1 MSINELKRSVTS
13 IEAIAIVVGAIIG
26 SGIFLKP
33 GVVFNNTGS
42 SNLGLLAWVVG
53 GLITLASALTIAEVA
68 AAIPRTGGLYIYL
81 EELYGDVWGFLLG
94 WVQTVITYPAT
105 IAAHAIAFIT
115 FSTFFLPMNGVQQ
128 KLMAIGFMIF
138 LLIMNILATKF
149 GSVIQVLSTVGKLI
163 PIVAIITYG
172 LIKGT
177 AHDFSMT
184 QLTTTGA
191 GFGVAM
197 LGTLWAYNGWIHVT
211 NMAGE
216 LKDPVRQIP
225 RSLIIGVV
233 AVIGIYV
240 LVNVAM
246 LNVLPVGNIISSK
259 NPSIDIAAILFGSSG
274 AAFIVAG
281 IMVSVF
287 GTMNGDIMT
296 GARVPFAMADRR
308 QLPFHKIL
316 SKVHPSFKTPINAL
330 ILECAIAVIYIIT
343 GSFHMLTDLLIFVL
357 WIFYTLGVVSIFVL
371 RRKKSQ
377 YQTKYHVPLYPWVP
391 LIGIVGG
398 IYVLG
403 CTVVN
408 QTINSFIGIGITLLG
423 FPLFYYLKKRNRE
436 QQQLL

>member
-1 MSINELKRSVTS
+1 MSLDKLKKSVTS
-13 IEAIAIVVGAIIG
+13 VEAIAIVVGAIIG

-33 GVVFNNTGS
+33 GIVFNNAGS
-42 SNLGLLAWVVG
+42 PALGLLAWVVAG
-53 GLITLASALTIAEVA
+53 IITLASALTIAEVA
-68 AAIPRTGGLYIYL
+68 SAIPRTGGLYIYL

-115 FSTFFLPMNGVQQ
+115 FSSFFLPMTSTQQ
-128 KLMAIGFMIF
+128 KLMAIGFMVF
-138 LLIMNILATKF
+138 LLLMNIIATKL
-149 GSVIQVLSTVGKLI
+149 GTIIQVLSTIGKLI
-163 PIVAIITYG
+163 PIIAIISYG

-177 AHDFSMT
+177 AHDFST
-184 QLTTTGA
+184 IQLTTTGA

-240 LVNVAM
+240 LVNMAM
-246 LNVLPVGNIISSK
+246 LNVLPIGHIVSSK
-259 NPSIDIAAILFGSSG
+259 NPSSDIAAILFGSGG

-296 GARVPFAMADRR
+296 AARVPFSMAERN
-308 QLPFHKIL
+308 QLPFNRIL
-316 SKVHPSFKTPINAL
+316 SKVNHTFKTPTNAL
-330 ILECAIAVIYIIT
+330 IAECAIAVIYIIT

-357 WIFYTLGVVSIFVL
+357 WIFYTMGVMSIFIM
-371 RRKKSQ
+371 RKKGD
-377 YQTKYHVPLYPWVP
+377 KYKTGYRVPLYPFVP
-391 LIGIVGG
+391 IVGIVGG
-398 IYVLG
+398 IYVLVS
-403 CTVVN
+403 TLMN
-408 QTINSFIGIGITLLG
+408 QTLNSLIGIGLTLIG
-423 FPLFYYLKKRNRE
+423 FPLFYYLKKKR
-436 QQQLL
+436 QHLK

>member
-33 GVVFNNTGS
+33 GVVFNNAGS
-42 SNLGLLAWVVG
+42 SNLGILAWVVG
-53 GLITLASALTIAEVA
+53 GIITLASALTIAEVA

-115 FSTFFLPMNGVQQ
+115 FSTFFIPMNGVQQ

-149 GSVIQVLSTVGKLI
+149 GSIIQVLSTVGKLI

-177 AHDFSMT
+177 AHDFSMI

-225 RSLIIGVV
+225 RSLIIGVL
-233 AVIGIYV
+233 AVIAIYV

-259 NPSIDIAAILFGSSG
+259 NPAIDIATILFGSSG

-316 SKVHPSFKTPINAL
+316 SRVHPSFKTPTNAL
-330 ILECAIAVIYIIT
+330 ILECAIAVIYIVT

-371 RRKKSQ
+371 RRKKNQ

-423 FPLFYYLKKRNRE
+423 FPLFYYLKKRNKE